1 MAQIEAYIYIL
12 NFQVIKMYLYIK
24 SNSKN
29 GPEVAENLE
38 ILAKLAKIRVFFNFE
53 GQNGGQKFVR
63 LTWEWF

>member
-24 SNSKN
+24 SDSKN
-29 GPEVAENLE
+29 WPEVAENLKYWPNWQ
-38 ILAKLAKIRVFFNFE
+38 KLGYFFNFE

-63 LTWEWF
+63 LTWECF